1 MRIIAKRTIKQF
13 WEKYPDSEEA
23 LRTWYR
29 ESSRGRWHDPNHL
42 KTHFGHARILGANR
56 VIFNI
61 CGNKYLLICEIN
73 YTRGWLFIRFIG
85 THSAYNKIDSKKI

>member
-1 MRIIAKRTIKQF
+1 MRIIAKRTLREF
-13 WEKYPDSEEA
+13 WEKYPDAEEA

-42 KTHFGHARILGANR
+42 KTYFGHARILGANR

-61 CGNKYLLICEIN
+61 CGNKYRLITEIN
-73 YTRGWLFIRFIG
+73 YKRGWLFIRFIG
-85 THSAYNKIDSKKI
+85 THSAYDKIDPKKI